1 MIRSIPMPREKDMLK
16 PVTGLLLGWLI
27 ALPLAAAEPA
37 TDAKTDDDA
46 AKVLAEFR
54 DDLQAAETAI
64 VSKAVPMTTDEAT
77 VFWPIFK
84 RFQSEQK
91 AIIDGQVK
99 AVREYASDY
108 DKLSDKDSVAY
119 VDALLERDQR
129 IHDLRVK
136 YLAEYSKV
144 LPAGKA
150 ARVIHIS
157 RRLGLASQNKLADSI
172 PLVR

>member
-1 MIRSIPMPREKDMLK
+1 MTKSC
-16 PVTGLLLGWLI
+16 VGLLLGALI

-37 TDAKTDDDA
+37 KDASATEGNQS
-46 AKVLAEFR
+46 AEFR
-54 DDLQAAETAI
+54 QALQAAETEVI
-64 VSKAVPMTTDEAT
+64 SKAVSLTTDEAT
-77 VFWPIFK
+77 KFWPVFK
-84 RFQSEQK
+84 KFQSEQE
-91 AIIDGQVK
+91 AVIDKQL
-99 AVREYASDY
+99 AALRQYAD
-108 DKLSDKDSVAY
+108 DFATLTDEQAVAY
-119 VDALLERDQR
+119 VNALLERDQR

-157 RRLGLASQNKLADSI
+157 RRLGLASQAKLASEI